1 MLKVSTGDVD
11 MVIATMTITPQRR
24 EIIDFSVPYDLA
36 GQALL
41 VRSNSR
47 ITSIA
52 DLAGQN
58 VGVVFGTT
66 AEKIC

>member
-58 VGVVFGTT
+58 VGSC
-66 AEKIC
+66 IWNNS